1 LTDLFG
7 TIPGSLDKLFRKLI
21 EEGYRIEDGEGVEKL
36 PDGTERFYFNNGYG
50 VIVKGKLLRV
60 WGTFRDI
67 TERKQAEETLR
78 KSEEMWRSLAENAP
92 NNISII
98 DRDGTITYINRTVP
112 GITKDEVIGKKVY
125 DFVMPEYHNVL
136 RDSMEYV
143 FDNGESTS
151 YESRALG
158 PDNSIS
164 TYDVQVGP
172 IKHDGQ
178 VVAVTLISTDITERK
193 QAMEALQQE
202 RDKAHNYLDIA
213 GVMIVAID
221 SNQEIILINKKGC
234 EILGYNLNEIIGKN
248 WFDNFLAKQDRNSV
262 KEVFDKLMLGEIEPV
277 EYYENSVLTKKGQ
290 ERVIAWHNTFLTDR
304 TGNIT
309 CTLSSGED
317 ITERKQA
324 DEALIKAKK
333 EIELWNRELEK
344 RVKEKTEDLVKSQ
357 AQLIQSEKLSAMGQM
372 AGGLAHELNSPLGG
386 LLPMIEK
393 FKNETKEGTKEYN
406 ELSLMLNACEYMAKI
421 VRDFGTFSR
430 EAKGEFFELNLS
442 EVIEDTL
449 SFSASRIKQ
458 KGIHIIKEYKDYLPN
473 VLGEKTELQQVILN
487 MITNA
492 SDAMTDRG
500 ELRIKTDITKDKN
513 NVIMEFIDNG
523 AGIEKKYLGKIF
535 DPFYTTKRP
544 GRGTG
549 LGLSVS
555 YKIIEKHGGKIYIES
570 EPGKGTKFTIYMPA
584 VKSNNA

>member
-1 LTDLFG
+1 MVKELKNFLTVQSAF
-7 TIPGSLDKLFRKLI
+7 T
-21 EEGYRIEDGEGVEKL
+21 
-36 PDGTERFYFNNGYG
+36 YG